1 MPTLFHYTNAVGLNG
16 IRRDG
21 NLRPSTRAT
30 NPRDARHGD
39 GQYLTD
45 VPPDA
50 RTPAQL
56 SRLFVGH
63 PFAGTR
69 FTHYL
74 EIDVAGLTVRRGR
87 EHVYVV
93 PGDAPL
99 EVRARIVSFGAC
111 PPVQAQERP

>member
-1 MPTLFHYTNAVGLNG
+1 MPRASKAFVGTATSAP
-16 IRRDG
+16 RRG
-21 NLRPSTRAT
+21 RPTPH
-30 NPRDARHGD
+30 PRDARHGD

-45 VPPDA
+45 VPPGTL
-50 RTPAQL
+50 TPAQL

-74 EIDVAGLTVRRGR
+74 EIEVAGLTLRRGR
-87 EHVYVV
+87 QHVYVV

-111 PPVQAQERP
+111 PPVQTQERP